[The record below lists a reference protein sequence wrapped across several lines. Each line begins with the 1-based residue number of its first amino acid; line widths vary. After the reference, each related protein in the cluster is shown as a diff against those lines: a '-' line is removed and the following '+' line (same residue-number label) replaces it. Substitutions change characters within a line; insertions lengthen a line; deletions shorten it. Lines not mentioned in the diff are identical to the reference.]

1 MRRKLR
7 IGNEI
12 VRESRRSGDRVDIA
26 GIVYLPWACS
36 AGGDVLAEIAPVTG
50 EARIVDQG
58 GRNRLP
64 GGGANPLP
72 NRLVVP
78 EEKGFIFQDGTAD
91 RAAEL
96 TVKSRG
102 GAGGLWE
109 PLLLRRLAQLARD
122 RSWRLQS
129 VDDVNDV

>member
-1 MRRKLR
+1 M
-7 IGNEI
+7 
-12 VRESRRSGDRVDIA
+12 
-26 GIVYLPWACS
+26 
-36 AGGDVLAEIAPVTG
+36 
-50 EARIVDQG
+50 DQG

-72 NRLVVP
+72 NGLVVP